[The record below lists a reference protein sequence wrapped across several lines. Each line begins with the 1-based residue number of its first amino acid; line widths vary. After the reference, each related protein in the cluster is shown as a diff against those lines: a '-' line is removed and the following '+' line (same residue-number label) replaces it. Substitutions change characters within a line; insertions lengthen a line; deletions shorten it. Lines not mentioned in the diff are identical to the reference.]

1 MDGAV
6 ETPQRRRLRWTL
18 CSALL
23 TAAMWVGPLAAA
35 ECRIDFDAHTPQRVE
50 LYTSEGCSS
59 CPPADR
65 WLAAL
70 PARGD
75 RMLLALHVDY
85 WNELGWPDRFA
96 DARFSERQRA
106 TAARWPRPRVY
117 TPAVVVDGR
126 EASAWR
132 NSLAHP
138 DRTAAAPL
146 SATLRES
153 DDGVAIRL
161 AVPQG
166 LSLHAAVTED
176 GLFTRVGAGENR
188 GRTLRHDHVVRAFAG
203 PARGQAELRLTWPA
217 DLAHRQAR
225 LLVWLEDA
233 SGRTVH
239 GLQRPLGVCKAHD
252 ASP

>member
-1 MDGAV
+1 
-6 ETPQRRRLRWTL
+6 
-18 CSALL
+18 
-23 TAAMWVGPLAAA
+23 
-35 ECRIDFDAHTPQRVE
+35 
-50 LYTSEGCSS
+50 
-59 CPPADR
+59 
-65 WLAAL
+65 
-70 PARGD
+70 
-75 RMLLALHVDY
+75 MLLALHVDY

-96 DARFSERQRA
+96 DARFSKRQRA

-126 EASAWR
+126 EAAAWR

-146 SATLRES
+146 SATLRET
-153 DDGVAIRL
+153 DDGVAVWL

-176 GLFTRVGAGENR
+176 GLFTRVRAGENR

-217 DLAHRQAR
+217 DLAPSQAR

-233 SGRTVH
+233 SGRTAH

-252 ASP
+252 ASS